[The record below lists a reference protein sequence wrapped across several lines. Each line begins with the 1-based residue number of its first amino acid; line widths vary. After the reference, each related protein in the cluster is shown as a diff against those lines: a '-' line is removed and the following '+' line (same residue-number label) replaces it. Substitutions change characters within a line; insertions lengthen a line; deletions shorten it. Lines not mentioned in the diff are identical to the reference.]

1 VNEQSHTVP
10 RKFAA
15 ELLNVSLRT
24 LDRYSKKNTISSLRR
39 GRELFFNEQEIL
51 DFKAQILAKE
61 QFEKIHKNRQQSQA
75 VPQKSARDFSA
86 VEEAQVLEQQPRRG
100 EQESYDDLDAGFA
113 DIRDSLLRR
122 SPEESIFKALFQKAE
137 EELKAL
143 RQKLETAHYQI
154 GKLESEVQT
163 MVPQIEYKKQ
173 KQELL
178 ALAEENRFKQQDIAE
193 LEKQIR
199 IEQFVKKVYAVFLFF
214 MTATIP
220 LLIIL
225 RLLS

>member
-1 VNEQSHTVP
+1 VNEQSHNVP

-24 LDRYSKKNTISSLRR
+24 LDRYSKKSTISSLRR

-61 QFEKIHKNRQQSQA
+61 QFEQIQKTRQQA
-75 VPQKSARDFSA
+75 PHKKPIRDFSS
-86 VEEAQVLEQQPRRG
+86 VEEAQVLEQQSARKG
-100 EQESYDDLDAGFA
+100 EPETYDDLDAGFA

-122 SPEESIFKALFQKAE
+122 SPEESIFKALFHKAE
-137 EELKAL
+137 EELKSL
-143 RQKLETAHYQI
+143 RQKLEAAHYQI

-163 MVPQIEYKKQ
+163 MIPQIEYKKQ

-178 ALAEENRFKQQDIAE
+178 SLSEENRFKQQDIAQ
-193 LEKQIR
+193 LEKQVKV
-199 IEQFVKKVYAVFLFF
+199 EQFVKKVYAVFLFF
-214 MTATIP
+214 MMATMP
-220 LLIIL
+220 LLLIL
-225 RLLS
+225 RILS